1 MLDASQ
7 DLCCMSQDP
16 QATNRQY
23 QMRPAPFLITMGS
36 FPKVRGNISLDQ
48 KI

>member
-36 FPKVRGNISLDQ
+36 FLKVSNISLDQ